1 MGVKFKDIVKPEHIK
16 FEELKG
22 KTVALDAANIIYQ
35 FLSIIRQADGTPLMD
50 HRGKVTSHF
59 SGILYRTT
67 SLIEKEIK
75 PFYVFDGTPSVHK
88 RSTQLKRREVKAE
101 SRKKWKEALENGN
114 IEEARKYAGRTSRMS
129 TEIIEGSKKLL
140 ELMGIPYIQAK
151 GEGEAQASYMVD
163 KGSAWCVGS
172 QDYDCILFGATRM
185 VKNLTITGGK
195 AHLELIRLEKV
206 LEELQITR
214 EQLIDVAILVGTDFN
229 EGVKGIGA
237 KKGINLIKK
246 HGNVFKVLD
255 ELKEEVEVDPL
266 ELRELFLQHDFL
278 SDYELKWRNPDREA
292 LIEFLAGDHDFS
304 EDRLVNA
311 LNKLK
316 KLDNNQSSLEKWF

>member
-1 MGVKFKDIVKPEHIK
+1 MGVKFKDIVNPESIK
-16 FEELKG
+16 FEDLKG

-67 SLIEKEIK
+67 SLIEREIK
-75 PFYVFDGTPSVHK
+75 PFYVFDGAPSVLKKSTQMK
-88 RSTQLKRREVKAE
+88 RSEVKEE
-101 SRKKWKEALENGN
+101 SRKKWREALENGN

-151 GEGEAQASYMVD
+151 GEGEAQASYMVE
-163 KGSAWCVGS
+163 KGDAWCVGS

-185 VKNLTITGGK
+185 VKNLTITRGK
-195 AHLELIRLEKV
+195 ANLELIKLQKV
-206 LEELQITR
+206 LEEINLSR

-246 HGNVFKVLD
+246 HGDVFKVLD
-255 ELKEEVEVDPL
+255 ELNLELEVDP
-266 ELRELFLQHDFL
+266 EDLREIFLEHDFL
-278 SDYELKWRNPDREA
+278 SDYQLKWENPDREA
-292 LIEFLAGDHDFS
+292 IVEFLAGEHDFS

-311 LNKLK
+311 LDKLK
-316 KLDNNQSSLEKWF
+316 KLDSNQSSLEKWF